1 MRSQQGS
8 EGLGL
13 GLGSW
18 CRVCRASWA
27 VIPGYVRLPCTAAA
41 CTARDGHASCLGLIF
56 ISSLFTSPLGTDGP
70 VLVTGH
76 LPLCPPRRELRSWG
90 WPRRAAGLLGL
101 GCGGLARRALRSTGL
116 SEFQLTHKAQAW
128 SCIPCTVPSLLRGGN
143 PSGEELGVPQ
153 RCWERNNSSQQPLP
167 AR

>member
-8 EGLGL
+8 EGL

-56 ISSLFTSPLGTDGP
+56 ISSLFTSPLGTDGL

-76 LPLCPPRRELRSWG
+76 LPLCPPQAGAAQLGMASPSCWAPWVGVWG
-90 WPRRAAGLLGL
+90 VSKEGSQKH
-101 GCGGLARRALRSTGL
+101 RAL
-116 SEFQLTHKAQAW
+116 
-128 SCIPCTVPSLLRGGN
+128 
-143 PSGEELGVPQ
+143 
-153 RCWERNNSSQQPLP
+153 
-167 AR
+167 